1 MKIKKTILT
10 ILFILPAL
18 TFAQDNKVVVTIQPD
33 ARQQTISRHIYGHF
47 AEHLGRCIYDG
58 FWVDP
63 NLDVAKE
70 GRIRMDIVKALRDID
85 IPNLR
90 WPGGCFADEYQW
102 KDGIGEPD
110 KRPRIVN
117 SKWGEVVEDNSFGTD
132 EFMKLCDLLGC
143 EPYLSANVATS
154 TPKDF
159 REWVE
164 YLNYSGD
171 SYWAEQRKKNGHE
184 KPYGV
189 SFFGIGN
196 ESWGCGGNMT
206 PEFYSDEYKR
216 FQGFAY
222 DYSGNKIKRIACGPN
237 GDDYNW
243 METCMKKIPFKML
256 WGISLHYYTIATDNW
271 SKKGPSTQFDEKE
284 YFRSIKNALFMDEL
298 LGKHSAIMDIYD
310 PKKKVALVVD
320 EWGIWTDPEP
330 GTNPRF
336 LYQQNS
342 MRDAL
347 IAASTLNIFNKHSD
361 RVRMANLAQSVNVL
375 QSLVLT
381 DNEKMLLTPT
391 YYVFKMYKNH
401 QDAELLQTNVA
412 SDIYEYGM
420 ESVPEMNV
428 SASRSKNGKIH
439 VTMVNLNPK
448 KEISTDLIMLGIGFK
463 QIKGEVLTSD
473 SYSDY
478 NSFDN
483 ADKVVAKQFNSIKKS
498 DDNIAVVKMPPLSV
512 VALEIF

>member
-1 MKIKKTILT
+1 
-10 ILFILPAL
+10 
-18 TFAQDNKVVVTIQPD
+18 
-33 ARQQTISRHIYGHF
+33 
-47 AEHLGRCIYDG
+47 
-58 FWVDP
+58 
-63 NLDVAKE
+63 
-70 GRIRMDIVKALRDID
+70 
-85 IPNLR
+85 
-90 WPGGCFADEYQW
+90 
-102 KDGIGEPD
+102 
-110 KRPRIVN
+110 
-117 SKWGEVVEDNSFGTD
+117 
-132 EFMKLCDLLGC
+132 
-143 EPYLSANVATS
+143 
-154 TPKDF
+154 
-159 REWVE
+159 
-164 YLNYSGD
+164 
-171 SYWAEQRKKNGHE
+171 
-184 KPYGV
+184 
-189 SFFGIGN
+189 
-196 ESWGCGGNMT
+196 
-206 PEFYSDEYKR
+206 
-216 FQGFAY
+216 
-222 DYSGNKIKRIACGPN
+222 
-237 GDDYNW
+237 
-243 METCMKKIPFKML
+243 ML

-330 GTNPRF
+330 GTNPQF

-391 YYVFKMYKNH
+391 YYVFKMYKDH

>member
-243 METCMKKIPFKML
+243 METCMKK
-256 WGISLHYYTIATDNW
+256 Y
-271 SKKGPSTQFDEKE
+271 
-284 YFRSIKNALFMDEL
+284 
-298 LGKHSAIMDIYD
+298 
-310 PKKKVALVVD
+310 
-320 EWGIWTDPEP
+320 
-330 GTNPRF
+330 
-336 LYQQNS
+336 
-342 MRDAL
+342 
-347 IAASTLNIFNKHSD
+347 
-361 RVRMANLAQSVNVL
+361 
-375 QSLVLT
+375 
-381 DNEKMLLTPT
+381 
-391 YYVFKMYKNH
+391 
-401 QDAELLQTNVA
+401 
-412 SDIYEYGM
+412 
-420 ESVPEMNV
+420 
-428 SASRSKNGKIH
+428 RSKCYGVYLFTTI
-439 VTMVNLNPK
+439 P
-448 KEISTDLIMLGIGFK
+448 
-463 QIKGEVLTSD
+463 
-473 SYSDY
+473 
-478 NSFDN
+478 
-483 ADKVVAKQFNSIKKS
+483 
-498 DDNIAVVKMPPLSV
+498 
-512 VALEIF
+512 